1 MNVIASPGQLRA
13 SFMRW
18 ALFTVPLIVLLGF
31 FAGQAGS
38 PDTFWFRS
46 LVKPDIFP
54 PPAAFWI
61 VWTILYVMIGLALA
75 LVASA
80 WGARGRAIALILF
93 VIQMALNLSWTYAF
107 FGMQSIE
114 TGLIVIGT
122 LCVFLI
128 ATVIAF
134 WRVRRAAAILM
145 LPYLAWV
152 LFATFLNYEFLRAN
166 PDGGMQERPEETQR
180 IEL

>member
-1 MNVIASPGQLRA
+1 
-13 SFMRW
+13 MRW
-18 ALFTVPLIVLLGF
+18 ALFTVPLVVLLGF
-31 FAGQAGS
+31 LAGKAGS
-38 PDTFWFRS
+38 PDTFWIRA

-54 PPAAFWI
+54 PPAVFGI

-80 WGARGRAIALILF
+80 WGARGRTVALILF
-93 VIQMALNLSWTYAF
+93 TIQLALNLTWTYAF

-114 TGLIVIGT
+114 NGLVVIAA
-122 LCVFLI
+122 LSIFLI

-134 WRVRRAAAILM
+134 WRVRRAAALLM

-166 PDGGMQERPEETQR
+166 PDGGIQDRPSETQR

>member
-1 MNVIASPGQLRA
+1 MNVIASKGQLRA

-18 ALFTVPLIVLLGF
+18 SLFTVPLIVLLGYF
-31 FAGQAGS
+31 GGQAGS

-54 PPAAFWI
+54 PPAAFGI
-61 VWTILYVMIGLALA
+61 VWTILYVMIGFALA

-80 WGARGRAIALILF
+80 WGAKGRAIALILF
-93 VIQMALNLSWTYAF
+93 AIQLVLNLSWTYAF

-114 TGLIVIGT
+114 NGLIVIGT
-122 LCVFLI
+122 LCGFLI

-134 WRVRRAAAILM
+134 WRVRRAAALLM

-166 PDGGMQERPEETQR
+166 PDGGMQDRPAETQR

>member
-1 MNVIASPGQLRA
+1 MNVIASKGQLRA

-18 ALFTVPLIVLLGF
+18 SLFTVPLIVLLGF
-31 FAGQAGS
+31 LGGQAGS

-54 PPAAFWI
+54 PPAAFGI
-61 VWTILYVMIGLALA
+61 VWTILYVMIGFALA

-80 WGARGRAIALILF
+80 WGAKGRGLALALFAIQLG
-93 VIQMALNLSWTYAF
+93 LNLSWTYAF
-107 FGMQSIE
+107 FGMQSIQN
-114 TGLIVIGT
+114 GLIVIGS
-122 LCVFLI
+122 LSVVLI

-134 WRVRRAAAILM
+134 WRVRRAAALLM

-152 LFATFLNYEFLRAN
+152 LFATFLNYEFMRVN
-166 PDGGMQERPEETQR
+166 PDGGMQERPAETQR

>member
-1 MNVIASPGQLRA
+1 MNVIASKGQLRA

-18 ALFTVPLIVLLGF
+18 ALFTVPLIVLLGYF
-31 FAGQAGS
+31 GGQAGG

-54 PPAAFWI
+54 PFAVFGI
-61 VWTILYVMIGLALA
+61 VWTILYVMIGLSLA

-80 WGARGRAIALILF
+80 WGARGRGIALVLF
-93 VIQMALNLSWTYAF
+93 VIQLALNLSWTYVF
-107 FGMQSIE
+107 FGTQSIE
-114 TGLIVIGT
+114 NALIVIAV
-122 LCVFLI
+122 LSFFVVL
-128 ATVIAF
+128 TVIAF
-134 WRVRRAAAILM
+134 WRVRRAAALLM

-152 LFATFLNYEFLRAN
+152 LFATFLTYEFHRLN
-166 PDGGMQERPEETQR
+166 PEGGMQERPAETQR

>member
-1 MNVIASPGQLRA
+1 
-13 SFMRW
+13 MRW
-18 ALFTVPLIVLLGF
+18 SLFTVPLIVLLGYF
-31 FAGQAGS
+31 GGQAGS

-54 PPAAFWI
+54 PPAAFGI
-61 VWTILYVMIGLALA
+61 VWTILYVMIGFALA

-80 WGARGRAIALILF
+80 WGAKGRAIALILF
-93 VIQMALNLSWTYAF
+93 AIQLVLNLSWTYAF

-114 TGLIVIGT
+114 NGLIVIGT
-122 LCVFLI
+122 LCGFLT

-134 WRVRRAAAILM
+134 WRVRRAAALLM

-166 PDGGMQERPEETQR
+166 PEGGMQDRPTEAQR